1 MERILVMSCKPRTK
15 AERRYL
21 YRLALTQ
28 LFYLVFLFIAVW
40 TFHHSHPT
48 GLAVYF
54 LALLPALPVVA
65 SFGIV
70 GLYVSEQSDEFERSV
85 TLQSMLWGLGIALSI
100 NTIWGFLEDYASAP
114 HLSPVYTYLFFWI
127 FMGLSQPI
135 IRRRYQ

>member
-1 MERILVMSCKPRTK
+1 MERILVMPCKPRTK

-28 LFYLVFLFIAVW
+28 LFYLIFLFIARW
-40 TFHHSHPT
+40 TIHHSHLT
-48 GLAVYF
+48 GPAVYL
-54 LALLPALPVVA
+54 LAILPALPVVA
-65 SFGIV
+65 SFGVV
-70 GLYVSEQSDEFERSV
+70 GLYVAEQTDEFERSI

-100 NTIWGFLEDYASAP
+100 TTAWGFLEDCASVP

-127 FMGLSQPI
+127 FMGLAQPL